1 MNEPAMFKAL
11 VRFLWIP
18 ALLMV
23 LLAFMPRPAH
33 AALKGYPDSGSEGL
47 GNPIQSPWKKQFF
60 PLFGESTS
68 LDDIEQN
75 RLRQR
80 GAYDDP
86 QIHFALSCAFI
97 GCPMLRAQAARV
109 AFLDYDWRLNDARP

>member
-1 MNEPAMFKAL
+1 MTEPAMFKAL

-33 AALKGYPDSGSEGL
+33 AALKGYLDSESEGL
-47 GNPIQSPWKKQFF
+47 GNSIQSPWNKKFF

-75 RLRQR
+75 
-80 GAYDDP
+80 
-86 QIHFALSCAFI
+86 
-97 GCPMLRAQAARV
+97 
-109 AFLDYDWRLNDARP
+109 DARP

>member
-33 AALKGYPDSGSEGL
+33 AALKGYLDSVSEGL
-47 GNPIQSPWKKQFF
+47 ATRS
-60 PLFGESTS
+60 
-68 LDDIEQN
+68 
-75 RLRQR
+75 RAR
-80 GAYDDP
+80 GR
-86 QIHFALSCAFI
+86 SSSS
-97 GCPMLRAQAARV
+97 RSS
-109 AFLDYDWRLNDARP
+109 ARP

>member
-1 MNEPAMFKAL
+1 M
-11 VRFLWIP
+11 
-18 ALLMV
+18 
-23 LLAFMPRPAH
+23 
-33 AALKGYPDSGSEGL
+33 
-47 GNPIQSPWKKQFF
+47 
-60 PLFGESTS
+60 S

-86 QIHFALSCAFI
+86 RIHFALNCASI
-97 GCPMLRAQAARV
+97 GCPMLREEARI

>member
-1 MNEPAMFKAL
+1 MTEPAMFKAL

-23 LLAFMPRPAH
+23 LLAFMPRAAH
-33 AALKGYPDSGSEGL
+33 AALKRYLDRVSEGL
-47 GNPIQSPWKKQFF
+47 GNPIQSLWKKMFF
-60 PLFGESTS
+60 SLFGEAMR
-68 LDDIEQN
+68 LDDTEQN
-75 RLRQR
+75 MLRQR

-86 QIHFALSCAFI
+86 LIHFALNCASF
-97 GCPMLRAQAARV
+97 GCPMLRPQAARI